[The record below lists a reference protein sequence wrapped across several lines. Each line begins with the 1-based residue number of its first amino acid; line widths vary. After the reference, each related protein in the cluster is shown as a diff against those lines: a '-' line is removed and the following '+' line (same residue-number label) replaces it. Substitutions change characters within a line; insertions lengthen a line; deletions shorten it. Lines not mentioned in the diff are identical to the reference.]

1 MRGWLVRNKKPSKES
16 MTLMG
21 QYMSGDQRPVDNGHG
36 LFGALPGAQ
45 IIETRGDV
53 VFKNGA
59 VYTG

>member
-1 MRGWLVRNKKPSKES
+1 MA
-16 MTLMG
+16 
-21 QYMSGDQRPVDNGHG
+21 QYMSGDSRPTDAVERMIG
-36 LFGALPGAQ
+36 GALPGAQ